1 MGKWVRKHEERTS
14 TPVVHEATICKPWG
28 IDHNT
33 KDDNKNIKMLKE
45 ELWTRTNTEVKV
57 IVLQRNQVVKETI
70 LLDEIWRNST
80 RKQEVQKELE
90 KEVGQVWENNRVV
103 YMEERIYV
111 LNNWK
116 NKSRSYKT
124 TMNQ

>member
-1 MGKWVRKHEERTS
+1 
-14 TPVVHEATICKPWG
+14 
-28 IDHNT
+28 
-33 KDDNKNIKMLKE
+33 MLKE